1 MRTRGGIRSRDE
13 SELDQAEASLPEKRP
28 LSAECLNP
36 NMRQGYVQQL
46 LHSAVRMQPWQR
58 SSWHVRCER
67 LSEACTQQQAPL
79 APAISAQSAKQLL
92 PRLFLLPLP
101 PQRNKEPP
109 IIAVAAFN
117 PPVPSCLAL
126 QFSSALPFI
135 SAAVSELEDG
145 SWFMDGIGLDQT
157 Q

>member
-1 MRTRGGIRSRDE
+1 MPE
-13 SELDQAEASLPEKRP
+13 SEHEARLC
-28 LSAECLNP
+28 SAASALCSAHATLATK
-36 NMRQGYVQQL
+36 QL
-46 LHSAVRMQPWQR
+46 ARTQ
-58 SSWHVRCER
+58 
-67 LSEACTQQQAPL
+67 TQQQAPL

-92 PRLFLLPLP
+92 PRLFLLPLT